1 MLKIRKIS
9 AEQNKNQSYRL
20 FCHEN
25 SKYMSVF
32 FLVRVLLMPA
42 PSLDKCA
49 RETGHDTF
57 GGAEVYRFPSCILP
71 RWIKSSSRK
80 GPPYAG

>member
-32 FLVRVLLMPA
+32 FP
-42 PSLDKCA
+42 CQ
-49 RETGHDTF
+49 
-57 GGAEVYRFPSCILP
+57 GA
-71 RWIKSSSRK
+71 
-80 GPPYAG
+80 A